1 MNSISLL
8 QVADVNFKK
17 RIQKPII
24 PTNVRHSCFVRALVR
39 TIIVTKYHSIIDY
52 FVVVYFSENKEEW
65 QQLVIKW
72 RFVSRVQAQMDNFL
86 AGFNELVPLNLIKIF
101 DAGELELLMCGI
113 GVIDVRD
120 WKQNT
125 VYKVQF
131 TVFSLQFTRY
141 SLQFTVCSLQFTN

>member
-1 MNSISLL
+1 M
-8 QVADVNFKK
+8 
-17 RIQKPII
+17 
-24 PTNVRHSCFVRALVR
+24 
-39 TIIVTKYHSIIDY
+39 
-52 FVVVYFSENKEEW
+52 
-65 QQLVIKW
+65 IKW

-125 VYKVQF
+125 VYKVIQF
-131 TVFSLQFTRY
+131 TVYKVQL
-141 SLQFTVCSLQFTN
+141 TVYQACSLQFTK

>member
-1 MNSISLL
+1 M
-8 QVADVNFKK
+8 
-17 RIQKPII
+17 
-24 PTNVRHSCFVRALVR
+24 
-39 TIIVTKYHSIIDY
+39 
-52 FVVVYFSENKEEW
+52 
-65 QQLVIKW
+65 IKW

-125 VYKVQF
+125 VYKVIQIIDY
-131 TVFSLQFTRY
+131 R
-141 SLQFTVCSLQFTN
+141 LQFTVYRIQFTVYSLPFTVYSLYFTVYCLLFTVYCLLFTVYKAIQITVYSLLIRVHKRFEI

>member
-1 MNSISLL
+1 M
-8 QVADVNFKK
+8 
-17 RIQKPII
+17 
-24 PTNVRHSCFVRALVR
+24 
-39 TIIVTKYHSIIDY
+39 
-52 FVVVYFSENKEEW
+52 
-65 QQLVIKW
+65 IKW

-125 VYKVQF
+125 VYKVI
-131 TVFSLQFTRY
+131 LQFTAVY
-141 SLQFTVCSLQFTN
+141 ILLLFAVYCCL

>member
-1 MNSISLL
+1 M
-8 QVADVNFKK
+8 
-17 RIQKPII
+17 
-24 PTNVRHSCFVRALVR
+24 
-39 TIIVTKYHSIIDY
+39 
-52 FVVVYFSENKEEW
+52 
-65 QQLVIKW
+65 IKW

-141 SLQFTVCSLQFTN
+141 SLQFTVYSLQFTVCSLQFTN

>member
-1 MNSISLL
+1 M
-8 QVADVNFKK
+8 
-17 RIQKPII
+17 
-24 PTNVRHSCFVRALVR
+24 
-39 TIIVTKYHSIIDY
+39 
-52 FVVVYFSENKEEW
+52 
-65 QQLVIKW
+65 IKW

-131 TVFSLQFTRY
+131 AVY
-141 SLQFTVCSLQFTN
+141 SLNFTVYSILIRVHKRFVV

>member
-1 MNSISLL
+1 M
-8 QVADVNFKK
+8 
-17 RIQKPII
+17 
-24 PTNVRHSCFVRALVR
+24 
-39 TIIVTKYHSIIDY
+39 
-52 FVVVYFSENKEEW
+52 
-65 QQLVIKW
+65 IKW

-131 TVFSLQFTRY
+131 TVYQFTVY
-141 SLQFTVCSLQFTN
+141 SLQFTSLQFTVYSLQFAVYSLLIRVQ